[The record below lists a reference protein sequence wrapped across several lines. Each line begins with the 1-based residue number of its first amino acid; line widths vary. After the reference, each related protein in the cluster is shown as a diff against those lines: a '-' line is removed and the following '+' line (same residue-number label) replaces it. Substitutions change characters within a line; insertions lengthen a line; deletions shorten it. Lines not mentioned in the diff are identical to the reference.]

1 VDKLMTISVE
11 LNAWLD
17 QNWSP
22 DRSLVE
28 WRDLL
33 VDGGWAAPGWP
44 SAYFGRDFSPE
55 QSAVVDAEFARRGV
69 VGAAQSGPRRLA
81 AETILAHGSEDQK
94 QRYLRPILT
103 GQHAWCQLFSEPGS
117 GSDLAG
123 STTRAEL
130 QSGRAG
136 LQEDRAGLQ
145 EDRAGL
151 QEDRYIING
160 QKVWTT
166 SAHHADFGI
175 LLARTDWDV
184 PKHQGLSYF
193 LFDMRQ
199 SGVEVRPLRQMNGH
213 ASFNEVFMTDASVD
227 PRDLIGGEGNGWR
240 VAATTLSIER
250 QGFSQSR
257 PDGGLKGLSS
267 LQGRVYDEYR
277 AELLIALEPYTW
289 YPQRA
294 GRADLALPRARQ
306 TGAIND
312 PHIRQELA
320 KLLSMK
326 LGADLAAASAA
337 AVSRAGS
344 NTVSPQGS
352 IGKLAASVIAR
363 QAAHVHTLVAGT
375 DAMLSG
381 ATAAEAG
388 VIAEIL
394 LSVPAISIAGGTDE
408 IQKNII
414 AERVLEMPKE
424 PRSDTGP
431 FRAIARNSADK

>member
-130 QSGRAG
+130 QSGRA
-136 LQEDRAGLQ
+136 ELQ